1 MNNNAATI
9 IVAFDR
15 YFVLSIKDYK
25 HILIGFNSKPYYIK
39 GPEQV
44 RPSDFTNEL
53 KNVEFKEALVRFLI
67 DDWNNNHMA
76 PFMNGKV
83 LYINFDKCYKFETIN
98 NKVQRVEVAN
108 LSCPAHEEV
117 DTKIIFHI
125 CNINVDANVTI
136 RCSDTDVAIIMLGS
150 MSKI

>member
-1 MNNNAATI
+1 MLMNNNAVTI

-15 YFVLSIKDYK
+15 YFVPSIKDYE
-25 HILIGFNSKPYYIK
+25 HILRGLNSKSYYIK

-53 KNVEFKEALVRFLI
+53 KKEALVRFLI
-67 DDWNNNHMA
+67 DDWNNNHMT

-98 NKVQRVEVAN
+98 NEVQRVEVPN
-108 LSCPAHEEV
+108 LSCPSHEEA

-136 RCSDTDVAIIMLGS
+136 RCSDTDVAIIML
-150 MSKI
+150 